1 MQAAADVAARRELPS
16 ARHWKRFLTVV
27 GIVLF
32 VLVGVGLLTKPFW
45 KRIATYFRRWW
56 ERDMRAEQQQR
67 EEAECRRKARQEV
80 SELCHDAIERRG
92 KKRHRT
98 RRE

>member
-1 MQAAADVAARRELPS
+1 M
-16 ARHWKRFLTVV
+16 
-27 GIVLF
+27 F

-56 ERDMRAEQQQR
+56 ERDMRAEQLRR

-80 SELCHDAIERRG
+80 SELCHDFIDAEVKNDIERAESKER
-92 KKRHRT
+92 KE
-98 RRE
+98 RERL